1 MRAWRDLFATGTM
14 IAFAAL
20 AQDLPTHD
28 GEAPALEIDPPLL
41 IQARNSDGSFVLAG
55 PAATPAPPQDIA
67 KLEKDLARAKRNAS
81 GADHLYRIG
90 AISKVDAEERGLRVI
105 RLEAKLAEA
114 RLQFVKR
121 DAEQTDEGEAKPE
134 QETSVAQAEEAA
146 AHAAAEKKQAEIE
159 AAFRNL
165 QRQQKLLALGSGHKS
180 DVNRA
185 EQKLAELQRA
195 GE

>member
-1 MRAWRDLFATGTM
+1 MRAWREFLATATV
-14 IAFAAL
+14 ASFAAI
-20 AQDLPTHD
+20 AQELPTHE

-41 IQARNSDGSFVLAG
+41 IQARNADGSFVLAG
-55 PAATPAPPQDIA
+55 PPATPAPPPDIA

-105 RLEAKLAEA
+105 RLEAKLADA
-114 RLQFVKR
+114 RLQLVKR
-121 DAEQTDEGEAKPE
+121 DAEQADESDAKPDL
-134 QETSVAQAEEAA
+134 ETSVTQAEEAA

-185 EQKLAELQRA
+185 EQKLAELQHA